1 VPQFLPK
8 LPNLGARP
16 PEDVPSEPGQPAA
29 TEPKGPETAWRVD
42 PREAARDEADL
53 LAANTD
59 KAVRAAPA
67 PDAAARAR
75 AGAEAVVVRMG
86 NAARQ
91 SDAARVRLLRGTR
104 RPFLH
109 MPTLTVPSRT
119 AVEMAAR
126 ELLSAPVEAARSRL
140 QNPRELSDRIAMGRA
155 IWRDLVIGFAA
166 QLGELNLGF
175 TQLAALYA
183 LEDSG
188 TMTVA
193 DLADTLG
200 RSPSTVSRL
209 ANGLVQRQ
217 LIERSQD
224 SEDRR
229 QRTLRLTGRGQAL
242 LGLVD
247 RARAQEFLSIV
258 RPLPAAERAVVA
270 MGVAA
275 LSTHA
280 ISRRGRLIKQRV
292 R

>member
-1 VPQFLPK
+1 MPQFRPK
-8 LPNLGARP
+8 LPSLGGRPVPGDPAGGPDPALQASPQPVDPVEPAPVEPSARP
-16 PEDVPSEPGQPAA
+16 AGDEPTP
-29 TEPKGPETAWRVD
+29 TSGP
-42 PREAARDEADL
+42 
-53 LAANTD
+53 
-59 KAVRAAPA
+59 
-67 PDAAARAR
+67 
-75 AGAEAVVVRMG
+75 
-86 NAARQ
+86 
-91 SDAARVRLLRGTR
+91 ARVQASSPPATSQSPLRLLRGQS

-109 MPTLTVPSRT
+109 IPSLTVPSRT
-119 AVEMAAR
+119 AVESAAR
-126 ELLSAPVEAARSRL
+126 ELLSAPVEAARLRL

-183 LEDSG
+183 LADSG
-188 TMTVA
+188 TMTIA

-209 ANGLVQRQ
+209 ADGLVKRQ
-217 LIERSQD
+217 LVERTTD
-224 SEDRR
+224 AEDRR
-229 QRTLRLTGRGQAL
+229 QRTLRLTGRGLAL

-247 RARAQEFLSIV
+247 RARAQEFLAIV
-258 RPLPAAERAVVA
+258 RPLPPGERAVVA

-280 ISRRGRLIKQRV
+280 ISRRGRLIKQRPA